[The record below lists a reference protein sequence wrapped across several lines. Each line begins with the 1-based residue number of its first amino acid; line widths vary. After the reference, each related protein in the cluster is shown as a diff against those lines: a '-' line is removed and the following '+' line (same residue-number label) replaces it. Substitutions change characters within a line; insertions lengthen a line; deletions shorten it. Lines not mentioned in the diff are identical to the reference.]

1 MLHPQRKGTLTLV
14 LGGVRSGKSPFAHS
28 LALELGDDDVLFVAT
43 AEVGD
48 QEMSRR
54 IELHRRSRPA
64 TWQTLE
70 QTRGIGKTLAA
81 MPSLPAVVLVD
92 CLTLL
97 TSNVMLSDDP
107 VHDPLND
114 PLHNAMNKGNRDP
127 RDTDIA
133 ATDASIESRLDT
145 EVDDLIQ
152 FTERHCVHLIVVS
165 GEVGMGIVPEHS
177 LGRQFRD
184 LLGRANQ
191 TLAAHATA
199 TYLMVAGLP
208 IEVSA
213 IATTVQ
219 QASINLQA
227 TRTKEIR

>member
-14 LGGVRSGKSPFAHS
+14 LGGVRSGKSQFAHS
-28 LALELGDDDVLFVAT
+28 LALELGHDDVLFVAT

-48 QEMSRR
+48 QEMLQR

-70 QTRGIGKTLAA
+70 RTRGIGKTLAA

-97 TSNVMLSDDP
+97 TSNVMLSEDP
-107 VHDPLND
+107 VHDPLHKDNQ
-114 PLHNAMNKGNRDP
+114 AP
-127 RDTDIA
+127 REPVIE
-133 ATDASIESRLDT
+133 ATDASIESRLET
-145 EVDDLIQ
+145 EVDELIQ
-152 FTERHCVHLIVVS
+152 FAERHCVHLIVVS
-165 GEVGMGIVPEHS
+165 GEVGMGIVPEYS

-208 IEVSA
+208 VEVSA

-219 QASINLQA
+219 QASSHLQA
-227 TRTKEIR
+227 TSTKEIR

>member
-1 MLHPQRKGTLTLV
+1 MLHPKRKGTLTLV
-14 LGGVRSGKSPFAHS
+14 LGGVRSGKSQFAHS
-28 LALELGDDDVLFVAT
+28 LALELGHDDVLFVAT

-48 QEMSRR
+48 QEMLQR

-97 TSNVMLSDDP
+97 TSNVMLSEDRAQDA
-107 VHDPLND
+107 VHDA
-114 PLHNAMNKGNRDP
+114 LHKENRDS
-127 RDTDIA
+127 RDSFIEA
-133 ATDASIESRLDT
+133 ADASIESRLGT
-145 EVDDLIQ
+145 EVDELIQ
-152 FTERHCVHLIVVS
+152 FAERHCVHLIVVS

-199 TYLMVAGLP
+199 TYMMVAGLP
-208 IEVSA
+208 VEVCA

-219 QASINLQA
+219 QASSQLQA